1 MINRIFSAKKIRNAI
16 TAFFVL
22 TGGFIP
28 LQASINSVVLTPAA
42 PTIVKGQAYY
52 LAGVQY
58 DFRVQVIDPD
68 ADGNLTHYTTVTC
81 AIPLNGVTTV
91 TLTWTAST
99 DAFTATSA
107 GSSVLT
113 SSTRTG
119 TQNLDLHFI
128 ITFAYDIDDAVAP
141 PGIGS
146 APASRTITA
155 TANCSSGSPVTLS
168 HSLLSSYGFCS
179 QIRVY
184 NLAQSGDA
192 ADGMINPYYSAGT
205 FNVTGTLV
213 YNITGVDASDAIQG
227 TVGTVS
233 LYDDVADDFPATVN
247 NTSCTDVSNDTALS
261 ISVPYTYFN
270 GQTLRAYYWRCS
282 VAMTGLGGATWCQN
296 SLPLANNRVLVT
308 GMTVDLGGGRDTGN
322 THWKS
327 LLVPGTRFTINAQMH
342 NGGGNMSGDTT
353 FYINYN
359 GAPDD
364 TTEFSVTIPHGSN
377 SASVIIPGGSIP
389 AVTSGTTVSYA
400 YYVVRITGSSYGT
413 QNETGSYPL
422 TIATTPNR
430 IVDSTLYPGAYY
442 TAQGVFWEN
451 GDPPPTTTQSVQS
464 VLLSADNV
472 TLYWTPVN
480 PAITSGDEGDFYE
493 YRVYFREQGS
503 GLSWSQWD
511 GDQDAALRGLT
522 ANPSP
527 VPGTDATNHFLAGI
541 KYTNITNL
549 KIFTN
554 YEYYLVV
561 VDLFGTES
569 PVTDSAGLAAPPAAY
584 STFLTTPYALEASVT
599 DGITSYANSEFS
611 TVYTDRPLRETNIRV
626 TLKIVTTADSQPD
639 SVKVWFTNDPT
650 TNIVNT
656 STTPATA
663 NTSAFADPYYLE
675 SAAAVK
681 SSANTWV
688 AYLPTTSPV
697 IKQSGTTPVRFVVET
712 TLKSVSSFS
721 DYDISGESPADPNDM
736 PWAFA
741 ITKKPAFTPWPTR
754 VLNNVIDRDHPA
766 AYPSFYLTDDA
777 QVTIR
782 IYDIKGRPVFTLLD
796 GALRYGGQNIKEDG
810 WTGIN
815 KARRNVGVGLYYMH
829 IKAKRVSDGKVII
842 DTFEKVVVAR

>member
-1 MINRIFSAKKIRNAI
+1 MINRIFSAKKIRSAI
-16 TAFFVL
+16 TAFFIL
-22 TGGFIP
+22 AGGFIP
-28 LQASINSVVLTPAA
+28 LQATINSVVLTPAA

-68 ADGNLTHYTTVTC
+68 ADGNLTHYTNVTC
-81 AIPLNGVTTV
+81 AVPLNATTTV
-91 TLTWTAST
+91 TLTWTAVT
-99 DAFTATSA
+99 DAFAATSA
-107 GSSVLT
+107 GSSVIT
-113 SSTRTG
+113 SSTRSG

-155 TANCSSGSPVTLS
+155 TATCATSNMSATSIAN
-168 HSLLSSYGFCS
+168 YGFCD

-184 NLAQSGDA
+184 NLAQNGDA

-205 FNVTGTLV
+205 FNITGTLV
-213 YNITGVDASDAIQG
+213 YNVTGVDASDVIQG
-227 TVGTVS
+227 IVGTVT
-233 LYDDVADDFPATVN
+233 LYEDQDNDFPATV
-247 NTSCTDVSNDTALS
+247 TDTTYTDGSTDTAVALN
-261 ISVPYTYFN
+261 VPYTYFN
-270 GQTLRAYYWRCS
+270 GQSLRTYYWRCS

-296 SLPLANNRVLVT
+296 SLPLVNNRILVT
-308 GMTVDLGGGRDTGN
+308 NMTVDLGGGRDAGN

-327 LLVPGTRFTINAQMH
+327 LLVPGTRFTLTAQMH
-342 NGGGNMSGDTT
+342 NGAGTMSGDTT

-359 GAPDD
+359 GAPDNS
-364 TTEFSVTIPHGSN
+364 TEFAVTIPNGGN
-377 SASVIIPGGSIP
+377 SASAIIPTGSIP
-389 AVTSGTTVSYA
+389 AVTAGTTGTYV

-413 QNETGSYPL
+413 QTETGSYPL

-430 IVDSTLYPGAYY
+430 IVDNVTYAGSYY
-442 TAQGVFWEN
+442 TAQSLFWEN
-451 GDPPPTTTQSVQS
+451 GDPPPTTTQSVGS

-480 PAITSGDEGDFYE
+480 PALTSGDEGDFYE

-511 GDQDAALRGLT
+511 GDQDSALRGLT

-527 VPGTDATNHFLAGI
+527 VPGTDATNHFLAGT

-549 KIFTN
+549 KIFTS

-561 VDLFGTES
+561 VDLFGNES
-569 PVTDSAGLAAPPAAY
+569 PVTDSAGAAAPPAAY

-599 DGITSYANSEFS
+599 DGITTYDNTVFVSTPGDYAN
-611 TVYTDRPLRETNIRV
+611 RPLRETNIRV

-675 SAAAVK
+675 SVSAVK

-741 ITKKPAFTPWPTR
+741 ITKKPTFTPWPTR

-829 IKAKRVSDGKVII
+829 IKARRVSDGKVII